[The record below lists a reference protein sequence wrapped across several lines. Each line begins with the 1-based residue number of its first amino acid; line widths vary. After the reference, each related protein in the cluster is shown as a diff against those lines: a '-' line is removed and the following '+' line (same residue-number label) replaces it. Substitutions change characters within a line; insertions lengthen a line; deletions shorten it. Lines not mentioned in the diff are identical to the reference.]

1 MAAIQRSISGLD
13 VPIYCSA
20 DASASP
26 MLSPTREADDLTV
39 SRARCAY
46 RAVVRTWVWPS
57 SFPIIGRL
65 SPSPTAREAKAVT
78 QLTDVGRRP
87 HVRRVGRAGLFGALT
102 AEKEGVSGYRR
113 TRPRDRH
120 ARGRRPC
127 PRAQSALDEA
137 ACSHRAIRTG
147 SGRKAARVASFKWV
161 NTALSNI
168 KCAVTG
174 TYRKL
179 GPDHTGRYLASF
191 AWRYNRRYQLQ
202 TMIPRFVHSAA
213 RTDPMPYRLLI
224 AG

>member
-26 MLSPTREADDLTV
+26 MLSPTREADALTV

-87 HVRRVGRAGLFGALT
+87 HVRRVGRAGLLGALT

-127 PRAQSALDEA
+127 PRAQTRRARALVGTVLAGGFDVDVCPSPNEGTEQRYGAEGRVFSKRSTSAR
-137 ACSHRAIRTG
+137 RASSTSLLVPETG
-147 SGRKAARVASFKWV
+147 SV
-161 NTALSNI
+161 
-168 KCAVTG
+168 
-174 TYRKL
+174 
-179 GPDHTGRYLASF
+179 
-191 AWRYNRRYQLQ
+191 
-202 TMIPRFVHSAA
+202 
-213 RTDPMPYRLLI
+213 
-224 AG
+224 

>member
-26 MLSPTREADDLTV
+26 MLSPTREADALTV

-87 HVRRVGRAGLFGALT
+87 HVRRVGRAGLLGALT

-127 PRAQSALDEA
+127 PRAQTRRARALGGTVLAGGFDVDVAPRQTRVLSSATELKA
-137 ACSHRAIRTG
+137 GYSRSGQPRPGGLRRLPPGTGNGIGLGHR
-147 SGRKAARVASFKWV
+147 
-161 NTALSNI
+161 
-168 KCAVTG
+168 
-174 TYRKL
+174 
-179 GPDHTGRYLASF
+179 
-191 AWRYNRRYQLQ
+191 
-202 TMIPRFVHSAA
+202 SAA
-213 RTDPMPYRLLI
+213 LLS
-224 AG
+224 GNQDELGLDVQLSTPGMYCLR